1 MGGIPPVDIDGMRDL
16 HHGFQSAQ
24 ARDLLEHAITQ
35 FPINLFMISENK
47 VRLKEAWDTRSP
59 FVELVERAFEVQES
73 ASDAGWPIDDRK
85 IMTEVYAF
93 IYQTGILTEDC
104 EKWDVR
110 PNLDK
115 PWAKFQMHFTDAQRK
130 IRRSQK
136 QTAKQTVFHGEN
148 VVLTDELEREN
159 YDLIKM
165 LQIDMMDTEHI
176 TKLTRTLV

>member
-1 MGGIPPVDIDGMRDL
+1 MGGIPPRRHCWD
-16 HHGFQSAQ
+16 
-24 ARDLLEHAITQ
+24 AR
-35 FPINLFMISENK
+35 PPSWISERAGAGSIGARNHAVPDQPVYDLRK
-47 VRLKEAWDTRSP
+47 QGAAQGGMGHQIPLCGTSGARLRGP
-59 FVELVERAFEVQES
+59 RVCFGR
-73 ASDAGWPIDDRK
+73 GWPIDDRK

-136 QTAKQTVFHGEN
+136 
-148 VVLTDELEREN
+148 
-159 YDLIKM
+159 
-165 LQIDMMDTEHI
+165 
-176 TKLTRTLV
+176 